1 MSVVSHTGVEE
12 KLTNEGSDCLQT
24 SVNDVS
30 NTKSIRNKSEM
41 YNKSEG
47 GTTEKFWK
55 ANIVSNLRVK

>member
-1 MSVVSHTGVEE
+1 MSVVPHTGIEE
-12 KLTNEGSDCLQT
+12 KLTNEGSDCLKT

-30 NTKSIRNKSEM
+30 HTKSVRNKNEM